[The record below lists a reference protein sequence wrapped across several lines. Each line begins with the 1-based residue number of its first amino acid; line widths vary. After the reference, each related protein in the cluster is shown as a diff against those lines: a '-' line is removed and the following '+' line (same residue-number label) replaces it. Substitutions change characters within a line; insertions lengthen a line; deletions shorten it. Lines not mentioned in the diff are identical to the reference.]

1 MFVDKCI
8 IFGEA
13 SVKEGNRVLKV
24 LAYYEKESG
33 KKLNREKASLFFSKN
48 TCGAIREEIKTF
60 FGAQIIHK
68 LER

>member
-33 KKLNREKASLFFSKN
+33 KKLNREKTSLFFNKN
-48 TCGAIREEIKTF
+48 TCGAI
-60 FGAQIIHK
+60 
-68 LER
+68 